1 MQVTL
6 QEQRLWLNQQQGFCW
21 QARDQE
27 RREFDAEVQAL
38 KHRLQQVEVDSW
50 IVGVMI
56 VFMVMLCSTALLLV
70 VMNLAIAS
78 LWMVVAGYGWI
89 CFWLV
94 VVYSQGLVSDL
105 CSYLLLLAP
114 CANRRCKIPM
124 AKLVLKWRRCR
135 TH

>member
-1 MQVTL
+1 MVEPTTGFLLAGSRSRTTGIRCCSASLEASAATGRSGQL
-6 QEQRLWLNQQQGFCW
+6 DCGSYDCLHGYAMLNCLTSCGDESCHC
-21 QARDQE
+21 
-27 RREFDAEVQAL
+27 V
-38 KHRLQQVEVDSW
+38 
-50 IVGVMI
+50 
-56 VFMVMLCSTALLLV
+56 
-70 VMNLAIAS
+70 